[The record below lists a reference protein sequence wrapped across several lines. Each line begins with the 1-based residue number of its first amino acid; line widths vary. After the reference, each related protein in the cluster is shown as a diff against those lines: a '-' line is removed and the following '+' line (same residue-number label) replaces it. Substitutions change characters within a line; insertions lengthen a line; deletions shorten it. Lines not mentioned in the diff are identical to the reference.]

1 MKKKLLLSSV
11 AALTLFA
18 AYNTA
23 SAQDTYGVDSA
34 AVENL
39 LRAFD
44 ITAPTTV
51 DEVVETTENFNKRQ
65 KAAEDVR
72 KANDALTDAKETEVN
87 AEAAFQKAQE
97 DYFTASKNYK
107 LAKDT
112 SVAAASKKEALEK
125 TKQSIEAE
133 KKTAKDE
140 LDKKKEALGTKA
152 EEGKPA
158 TKAYLDQETANKNL
172 EKAKKDVKEVYRR
185 KPVSTTNVE
194 AYKKYEADKFAAE
207 QAVKEAEKAKKEA
220 DEKVA
225 KLEKEISKLEE
236 ASKKAEKEIKVLEEA
251 IEALGKVAGNQGQDN
266 GVVNGVALSKLSK
279 LVQDKEADVN
289 AKQAEYVNSSA
300 NRVNA
305 QKAFDQAVEA
315 AKAVYKE
322 LNVEFN
328 LEDVLAVDTP
338 TPDAVTKFGWNK
350 NDKGEWT
357 YVVDSKGTTAKGWVN
372 DGGSWYYLNKEGV
385 MQKWWVNVDGTWYF
399 LNGSGVMETGWLQ
412 DNGTWYYLEESGAM
426 KANQW
431 FEVGGK
437 WYHVNESGALSVNT
451 TVNGYNVNENG
462 EWV

>member
-23 SAQDTYGVDSA
+23 SAEGTYGLSGKA
-34 AVENL
+34 KENL
-39 LRAFD
+39 LDAFKIKD
-44 ITAPTTV
+44 PTTV
-51 DEVVETTENFNKRQ
+51 EEVTETTENLKKRQ
-65 KAAEDVR
+65 DAAETVR
-72 KANDALTDAKETEVN
+72 AQNDALTKAKEDEAT
-87 AEAAFQKAQE
+87 AEADFKKAQE

-107 LAKDT
+107 LAKDNA
-112 SVAAASKKEALEK
+112 VAASEKSAALTK
-125 TKQSIEAE
+125 TKDLIVAQKTKEE
-133 KKTAKDE
+133 NDLKTKKAD
-140 LDKKKEALGTKA
+140 LGTKA
-152 EEGKPA
+152 EENKEA
-158 TKAYLDQETANKNL
+158 TGAYKKQDDANKAL
-172 EKAKKDVKEVYRR
+172 EKAKEEVKAQYRK
-185 KPVSTTNVE
+185 KPVETNNVE
-194 AYKKYEADKFAAE
+194 AHKKYQADKLEKETAL
-207 QAVKEAEKAKKEA
+207 KEAEKVKKSA
-220 DEKVA
+220 DETVS

-236 ASKKAEKEIKVLEEA
+236 TIKKDEKEIEVLTAA
-251 IEALGKVAGNQGQDN
+251 IAALDEVAGDKKETGKVD
-266 GVVNGVALSKLSK
+266 GVTL
-279 LVQDKEADVN
+279 KELKELAEKK
-289 AKQAEYVNSSA
+289 AAAIGEKQEAYVESSEK
-300 NRVNA
+300 RVMA
-305 QKAFDQAVEA
+305 QKAFDAAVEA
-315 AKAVYKE
+315 AKAVYKQ

-357 YVVDSKGTTAKGWVN
+357 YVVDSKGTTQKGWIN

-451 TVNGYNVNENG
+451 TVGEYTVNENG

>member
-23 SAQDTYGVDSA
+23 SAQDTYGVESS

-39 LRAFD
+39 MRALD
-44 ITAPTTV
+44 IKAPTTV
-51 DEVVETTENFNKRQ
+51 EEVEETTENFKQRQ
-65 KAAEDVR
+65 EAAEDVR
-72 KANDALTDAKETEVN
+72 AKNDALTEAKEAEVN
-87 AEAAFQKAQE
+87 AEAAFKKAQE

-112 SVAAASKKEALEK
+112 SVAAANKKAALEE
-125 TKQSIEAE
+125 TKQSITTENDKAKTDLQT
-133 KKTAKDE
+133 KKD
-140 LDKKKEALGTKA
+140 ALGTKA
-152 EEGKPA
+152 EKGKPA

-172 EKAKKDVKEVYRR
+172 EKAKEEVKEVYRK
-185 KPVSTTNVE
+185 KPVSTNNVE
-194 AYKKYEADKFAAE
+194 AHKKYQADKLKAE
-207 QAVKEAEKAKKEA
+207 EAVKTAEKAKKEA

-225 KLEKEISKLEE
+225 KLEKEISKLDE
-236 ASKKAEKEIKVLEEA
+236 AIKKADKELEVLTDAITALEKVT
-251 IEALGKVAGNQGQDN
+251 GDN
-266 GVVNGVALSKLSK
+266 GVVNGVTLGELKQLAEDKLK
-279 LVQDKEADVN
+279 DVGTKQEA
-289 AKQAEYVNSSA
+289 YVNSSA
-300 NRVNA
+300 ERDRA

-315 AKAVYKE
+315 AKAVYKR

-338 TPDAVTKFGWNK
+338 TPDAVVKFGWNK
-350 NDKGEWT
+350 DANGSWT
-357 YVVDSKGTTAKGWVN
+357 YVVDSKGNTAKGWVN
-372 DGGSWYYLNKEGV
+372 DGGSWYYLDQETGV
-385 MQKWWVNVDGTWYF
+385 MQKWWVKVDGSWYF

-412 DNGTWYYLEESGAM
+412 DNGTWYYLEDSGAM
-426 KANQW
+426 KASQW

>member
-23 SAQDTYGVDSA
+23 SAQDTYGVDST

-39 LRAFD
+39 LRALD

-51 DEVVETTENFNKRQ
+51 AEVQEDSANLARRQ

-72 KANDALTDAKETEVN
+72 EANDNLTKAQEAEVN
-87 AEAAFQKAQE
+87 AEATFKKAQE

-112 SVAAASKKEALEK
+112 SVAAANKKEALEE
-125 TKQSIEAE
+125 TKKSIQAE
-133 KKTAKDE
+133 NKKAQDE
-140 LDKKKEALGTKA
+140 LDAKKGDLGTKA
-152 EEGKPA
+152 TATEQA
-158 TKAYLDQETANKNL
+158 TKAYLEQETANKNL
-172 EKAKKDVKEVYRR
+172 KDAQEKVEAQYRK
-185 KPVSTTNVE
+185 KPVSTNNVE
-194 AYKKYEADKFAAE
+194 AHKKYEAAKLAAE
-207 QAVKEAEKAKKEA
+207 KTVREAEKAKKEA
-220 DEKVA
+220 DEKVD

-236 ASKKAEKEIKVLEEA
+236 ATKKAEKEIKVLEDA
-251 IEALGKVAGNQGQDN
+251 IAALGKVAGNQGQDN
-266 GVVNGVALSKLSK
+266 GVVNGVTLSELGK
-279 LVQDKEADVN
+279 LVQDKAADVN
-289 AKQAEYVNSSA
+289 AKQADYVNSSA

-305 QKAFDQAVEA
+305 QKAFDKAVEA

-338 TPDAVTKFGWNK
+338 TPDVVTKFGWNK

-357 YVVDSKGTTAKGWVN
+357 YVVDSKGTTRKGWIN

-451 TVNGYNVNENG
+451 TVGEYTVNENG